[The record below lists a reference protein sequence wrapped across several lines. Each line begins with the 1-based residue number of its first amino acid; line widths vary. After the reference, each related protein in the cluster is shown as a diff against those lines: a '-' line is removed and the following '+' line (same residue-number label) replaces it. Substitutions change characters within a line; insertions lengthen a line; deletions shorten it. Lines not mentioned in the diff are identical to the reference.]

1 VLVIQKGR
9 GNGPQSDGGNNK
21 SKLVLMVRQR
31 HIPLRR
37 CLACGTQR
45 PQGELI
51 RLVRKPE
58 GQVSVNVSRNI
69 SGRGAYLCYSKTCWD
84 QGLKRNRLEHVLR
97 GPLSAAERETLANF
111 ANTMPMRA

>member
-1 VLVIQKGR
+1 MVIQQEK
-9 GNGPQSDGGNNK
+9 GNGPPREAGNNK
-21 SKLVLMVRQR
+21 IKLVFMVRQR

-45 PQGELI
+45 PQEELI

-58 GQVSVNVSRNI
+58 GQVSVNVGRNI

-84 QGLKRNRLEHVLR
+84 RGLKRNRLEYVLR
-97 GPLSAAERETLANF
+97 GSLSAAERETLVTF
-111 ANTMPMRA
+111 ANTMPGKA